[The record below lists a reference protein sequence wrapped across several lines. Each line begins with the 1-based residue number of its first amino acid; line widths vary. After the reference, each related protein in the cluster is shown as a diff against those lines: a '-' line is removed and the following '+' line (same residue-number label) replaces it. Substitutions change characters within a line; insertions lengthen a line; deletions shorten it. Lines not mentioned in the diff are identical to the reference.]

1 MRFTSPATLL
11 LLVPVALGLWLT
23 YGRVHGMM
31 RGRKR
36 FAFLLRAVVAACLVL
51 ALAGPESHRANEGVC
66 TIFVL
71 DRSDSISDADRRREQ
86 SFVEDSLQHLGEK
99 DAVGVVVFGR
109 EAMVDAAPSRFKELG
124 AIASVVDRSASNLA
138 SALRLASAS
147 FPDGKARRLVVL
159 SDGNETLGDAADA
172 ARVAAA
178 DGIEIDVVPL
188 GSQGRAGE
196 VLVESAEL
204 PRDVRIGQPFAV
216 RVGVDADRATRA
228 VVTLDRDGSIV
239 RRETVRVD
247 AGRSTLVL
255 NDVVDEPGFHRYRA
269 TVEAEGDL
277 DARNNVGMGFVA
289 VRGKP
294 RVLVIQGHDGPLPDV
309 LRQQGI
315 LVDGV
320 DAGGTPVRPEQV
332 QPYDAVILDD
342 VNASKITEPQMK
354 LLRSA
359 VRDTGVG
366 LAMVGGEDSFLPGGW
381 YGTPVA
387 EALPVDLNIRQ
398 RKTFPSTSILIVCD
412 TSGSMSMVEDGVPK
426 VRLAAKA
433 AEQTITLMGAQD
445 RGGVAG
451 STDKIDFVAPMQKL
465 SNKPAVIGQIQRLGT
480 GGGGI
485 YIMPSME
492 FANDNLSKEPSK
504 VRHLILLAD
513 GADSEMQEGAL
524 ALALDMRGRKITTS
538 VVAIG
543 DGSDVPFLRRLA
555 AVGGGQFYLAEKAGQ
570 LPSIFTQDAAVMS
583 RSAIEEGAFIPK
595 MVLGEEILRGLSPE
609 GVPPLLGYCLA
620 DARPLARVGMRTQ
633 KDDPLLAV
641 WQFGLGSSLAF
652 TSDAKPRWAA
662 QWVPWGGFGKFWAQA
677 VRAISRRASSNAYEM
692 RAQMDGAEGKV
703 VLEAK
708 DPTGKPLDN
717 LRPDV
722 RVSSPRGGSEA
733 VTMVQK
739 GPGLYEGRFRANEI
753 GSYIV
758 TVAETDG
765 SGATRVSSS
774 GFSMPYPPE
783 YRAYRANRPM
793 LEGLARAG
801 GGRALAE
808 PREALR
814 PVAVPGESIQELWAA
829 FLFAAAILLPL
840 DVAARRVAIPFG
852 EMWAALASRLR
863 ALRLR
868 EREDVV
874 PQVEVAGRLQSA
886 KARAKR
892 EVSVPEV
899 EAPIVKSE
907 PRKPEGSPAPSG
919 GDAAARLLDAKRR
932 RKGD

>member
-1 MRFTSPATLL
+1 MRFVSPAFLL
-11 LLVPVALGLWLT
+11 LLAPVALGLWLT

-36 FAFLLRAVVAACLVL
+36 FAFALRGLVAGCLVV

-71 DRSDSISDADRRREQ
+71 DRSDSISDADRRREEA
-86 SFVEDSLQHLGEK
+86 FVEASLAHLGEK

-109 EAMVDAAPSRFKELG
+109 EAMVDAAPSRFRELG

-159 SDGNETLGDAADA
+159 SDGNETLGDAEDA
-172 ARVAAA
+172 ARAASA

-188 GSQGRAGE
+188 GARGRAGE
-196 VLVESAEL
+196 VLVEGTEL

-216 RVGVDADRATRA
+216 RVAVDADAATRA
-228 VVTLDRDGSIV
+228 IVTLDRDGAIV
-239 RRETVRVD
+239 KRERVD
-247 AGRSTLVL
+247 VEAGRSTLVL
-255 NDVVDEPGFHRYRA
+255 DDVVDEPGFHRYRA
-269 TVEAEGDL
+269 TIEAEGDL
-277 DARNNVGMGFVA
+277 DVRNNVGMGFVA

-294 RVLVIQGHDGPLPDV
+294 RILVVQGHAGPLPAV

-315 LVDGV
+315 LVDAVDPGGV
-320 DAGGTPVRPEQV
+320 PVRAEQL

-342 VNASKITEPQMK
+342 VNASKITESQMK

-433 AEQTITLMGAQD
+433 AEQTVTLMGAQD

-465 SNKPAVIGQIQRLGT
+465 TDKPAVISQIQRLGT

-485 YIMPSME
+485 YIMPSMQ
-492 FANDNLSKEPSK
+492 FANEHLSKEPSK

-555 AVGGGQFYLAEKAGQ
+555 AVGGGQFYLAERAGQ

-583 RSAIEEGAFIPK
+583 RSAIEEGAFVPK
-595 MVLGEEILRGLSPE
+595 MVLGEEILRGLSPDS
-609 GVPPLLGYCLA
+609 VPPLLGYCLA

-652 TSDAKPRWAA
+652 TSDAQPRWAA

-677 VRAISRRASSNAYEM
+677 VRAISRRASSNAYEL
-692 RAQMDGAEGKV
+692 RAQMDGAEGRV

-722 RVSSPRGGSEA
+722 RVSLPAGGSESVA
-733 VTMVQK
+733 MVQS
-739 GPGLYEGRFRANEI
+739 GPGQYEGRFRANEV

-758 TVAETDG
+758 TIAETDG
-765 SGATRVSSS
+765 SGGTRVSSS

-783 YRAYRANRPM
+783 YRAYRSNQP
-793 LEGLARAG
+793 LLDTLAKAG
-801 GGRALAE
+801 GGRALREA
-808 PREALR
+808 REALR
-814 PVAVPGESIQELWAA
+814 PVAVPGESVQELWTL
-829 FLFAAAILLPL
+829 FLLAAALLLPL
-840 DVAARRVAIPFG
+840 DVASRRIAIPFG
-852 EMWAALASRLR
+852 EMGAALLARWR
-863 ALRLR
+863 ALRAR
-868 EREDVV
+868 ESEGPL
-874 PQVEVAGRLQSA
+874 PQVEAAGRLQSA

-892 EVSVPEV
+892 EHVPV
-899 EAPIVKSE
+899 EADPPTVAA
-907 PRKPEGSPAPSG
+907 PPVRKPTPPAAPG
-919 GDAAARLLDAKRR
+919 ADAATRLLDAKRR
-932 RKGD
+932 RKGE